1 MMAIVQ
7 DKSAPNPR
15 FFSTMFLFAA
25 AVMVVGILAGAV
37 TGGGGPRATSN
48 PPFTP
53 MIWVVSAA
61 YFVWMG
67 FAHKASQLEA
77 EGRVEKWAAAS
88 KASLITAALIVPLVL
103 ATTISQYAQEIQPT
117 IYSPET
123 WAALPLFGVALFGFL
138 VFLSWYH
145 SDNPAA
151 SKRFM
156 LIAALSMTEPALSR
170 LFPPTVP
177 ATYFMS
183 AAAWL
188 TIIPLLV
195 WDYKSDGEVHWA
207 TKAGAFMWALALYLR
222 YTFWQTD
229 AWQAFARSLFDL
241 VQ

>member
-1 MMAIVQ
+1 MMAIAQ
-7 DKSAPNPR
+7 DQSAPPPR
-15 FFSTMFLFAA
+15 FFSNMFLFAA
-25 AVMVVGILAGAV
+25 ALMALGIIVGAAM
-37 TGGGGPRATSN
+37 GGGGPRATSN

-67 FAHKASQLEA
+67 FAWRAAQYEA
-77 EGRVEKWAAAS
+77 DGNMAKCAGACL
-88 KASLITAALIVPLVL
+88 ASLITAALIVPLIL
-103 ATTISQYAQEIQPT
+103 ATTVSQYAQEIQPT

-138 VFLSWYH
+138 VFLAWYH

-188 TIIPLLV
+188 TIVPLML
-195 WDYKSDGEVHWA
+195 WDSKNDGEVHWA

-222 YTFWQTD
+222 YSFWQTD
-229 AWQAFARSLFDL
+229 AWQNFARSLFDL